1 MRSTLTGIVLAKN
14 EEEMIGEAIKSLS
27 FADKIIV
34 VNNNSSDN
42 TEDIAKKEGAF
53 VLTTNSNDF
62 SELRSYPLKKITTDY
77 VFYLDADERVS
88 SELKDEILS
97 ILQSGSTKAAFR
109 VPRKNFYFGEHPWPK
124 VEHLERL
131 FRKDSIKGWHGKL
144 HETADIKGSIG
155 DVTSPI
161 LHYSHRDLSSM
172 VDKTNEWSNTESRL
186 RLDAH
191 HPYITWWRFPR
202 VMTTAFIDSYVR
214 QKGYRAGTAGIV
226 ESIYQS
232 FSIFI
237 TYAKLWELQE
247 QKKKK

>member
-1 MRSTLTGIVLAKN
+1 MRSTLTGIILAKN
-14 EEEMIGEAIKSLS
+14 EEEMIVDAIKSLS

-42 TEDIAKKEGAF
+42 TEDIAKKEGAY
-53 VLTTNSNDF
+53 VLTTDSQDF

-77 VFYLDADERVS
+77 IFYLDADERVS
-88 SELKDEILS
+88 SELKDEIIS
-97 ILQSGSTKAAFR
+97 VLQSSNPKAAFR

-131 FRKDSIKGWHGKL
+131 FKKENIKGWHGKL
-144 HETADIKGSIG
+144 HETADVNGSIG
-155 DVTSPI
+155 DLTSSI
-161 LHYSHRDLSSM
+161 LHYSHKDLSSM
-172 VDKTNEWSNTESRL
+172 VDKTNEWSDIESHL

-202 VMTTAFIDSYVR
+202 VMATAFIDSYFR
-214 QKGYRAGTAGIV
+214 QKGYKAGTAGIV
-226 ESIYQS
+226 ESMYQS

-247 QKKKK
+247 EKKKK

>member
-1 MRSTLTGIVLAKN
+1 MRSTLTGIILAKN
-14 EEEMIGEAIKSLS
+14 EEEMIGDAIKSLS

-42 TEDIAKKEGAF
+42 TEDIAKKEGAS

-88 SELKDEILS
+88 SELKEEILS
-97 ILQSGSTKAAFR
+97 ILQSESTIAAFR

-131 FRKDSIKGWHGKL
+131 FRKESIKGWHGKL

-155 DVTSPI
+155 DLTSPI

-172 VDKTNEWSNTESRL
+172 VDKTNEWSNVESKL

-191 HPYITWWRFPR
+191 HPNITWWRFPR

-214 QKGYRAGTAGIV
+214 QKGYKAGTAGIV

-247 QKKKK
+247 EKKKK